1 MFKKNLEA
9 LNNSA
14 LKRRLEKINSDTTK
28 NGITYM
34 ITKSNDY
41 ILLKDDVPIDD
52 LINPREAIKEHF
64 KTNIKGEMKKNDVI
78 ICFGLG
84 LGYLLDETFNTYPS
98 RILVYEPDLDLLHF
112 VLNNVDISEHLSS
125 GRVFLTNDLD
135 ELLSKLSEIY
145 ITQDKVE
152 IVYLQ
157 NYAIVH
163 NKDLLMLTQR
173 VFDTCKTKMVDIN
186 TITKFSQTWLEN
198 TLENI
203 ASINNGKAYLL
214 SALED
219 KFIGQSAL
227 IIGAG
232 PSLNDNIQ
240 KIKANRHSFV
250 IFAVNKAIKYLEQNG
265 IIPDFIICLDAKNMN
280 TTLEVSP
287 EYLAKTNCIAD
298 IRADKNI
305 FNKPFKKIF
314 INFSDTDFISKK
326 ISETNS
332 FIKFYETGGTASILA
347 MVSAIKMGFS
357 KVVFAGIDLAF
368 NNNMIY
374 ANGEVMNRV
383 STEEI
388 IVDNVAKNIVQVKSV
403 NGDMVYTRSDYEA
416 FIHHF
421 EAVIKT
427 LNYSNIYNLS
437 TFGASING
445 VKSVQF
451 EHLNLMTPNDMN
463 ILNEVSELKI
473 DMTNFIQQEFANIN
487 NVITIL
493 SKDIFSAELITA
505 IVKSTLLYQYM
516 QSDVLRVLQKNF
528 DSELAEEFT
537 NKAKTS
543 IKTIVDLLQKN
554 KII

>member
-1 MFKKNLEA
+1 MTA
-9 LNNSA
+9 TDASSSA
-14 LKRRLEKINSDTTK
+14 
-28 NGITYM
+28 
-34 ITKSNDY
+34 
-41 ILLKDDVPIDD
+41 P
-52 LINPREAIKEHF
+52 
-64 KTNIKGEMKKNDVI
+64 
-78 ICFGLG
+78 
-84 LGYLLDETFNTYPS
+84 
-98 RILVYEPDLDLLHF
+98 
-112 VLNNVDISEHLSS
+112 
-125 GRVFLTNDLD
+125 
-135 ELLSKLSEIY
+135 
-145 ITQDKVE
+145 
-152 IVYLQ
+152 
-157 NYAIVH
+157 
-163 NKDLLMLTQR
+163 
-173 VFDTCKTKMVDIN
+173 
-186 TITKFSQTWLEN
+186 TIF
-198 TLENI
+198 
-203 ASINNGKAYLL
+203 
-214 SALED
+214 
-219 KFIGQSAL
+219 
-227 IIGAG
+227 
-232 PSLNDNIQ
+232 
-240 KIKANRHSFV
+240 
-250 IFAVNKAIKYLEQNG
+250 
-265 IIPDFIICLDAKNMN
+265 
-280 TTLEVSP
+280 
-287 EYLAKTNCIAD
+287 
-298 IRADKNI
+298 
-305 FNKPFKKIF
+305 
-314 INFSDTDFISKK
+314 SKK